1 MGAGLNP
8 IATGTAGTG
17 EWIRFIF
24 SWLEISAMASLSA
37 SEVRR
42 IPQVTVIGAGNVG
55 SAVAKQILEPGMLA
69 VPWPSKFWT
78 VN

>member
-1 MGAGLNP
+1 
-8 IATGTAGTG
+8 
-17 EWIRFIF
+17 
-24 SWLEISAMASLSA
+24 MASLSA